1 MTIDTTG
8 GEPRTALT
16 PSQARV
22 LAELLDIGG
31 DRPSFD
37 RTLRERLLATLDDGV
52 APLLEGLPAASA
64 WRRGDKALVV
74 LGKRALD
81 AVHQCERN
89 YLATDRAPFAWT
101 AATARGVVAHKALE
115 LGAQHRQPAPPA
127 TLVDLAIDRL
137 CDEPWG
143 PSGWLATATPDE
155 IAQLRSGATDVVTKF
170 ADTFPPLPPSWRP
183 RFESRLR
190 LPLADGRIELT
201 GKVDLALGQATG
213 DQARVVLIDLKTG
226 SPSHSHPADLR
237 FYALLEAVRC
247 GVPPFRVASYY
258 LDSATWH
265 AEDVDE
271 DVLAVT
277 VRRVVDG
284 LASVIELRADRRPPR
299 ESPGPLCRYCPIRA
313 ECESGLAYHEPD
325 VWAQDA

>member
-1 MTIDTTG
+1 MTVETADSA
-8 GEPRTALT
+8 ALT
-16 PSQARV
+16 PAQARV
-22 LAELLDIGG
+22 RSELLDIGG
-31 DRPSFD
+31 DRPTVD
-37 RTLRERLLATLDDGV
+37 RTLRERLLAELEDGL
-52 APLLEGLPAASA
+52 APLLEGLPAAGA

-81 AVHQCERN
+81 AVHQCERH
-89 YLATDRAPFAWT
+89 YFATDGEPFAWT

-115 LGAQHRQPAPPA
+115 LGAQHRQPTPPA

-137 CDEPWG
+137 RDEPWG
-143 PSGWLATATPDE
+143 PSGWLSTATPDE
-155 IAQLRSGATDVVTKF
+155 IAQLRSAATDVVTKF
-170 ADTFPPLPPSWRP
+170 ADTFPPLPVKWRP

-190 LPLADGRIELT
+190 LPLADGRVELT

-213 DQARVVLIDLKTG
+213 DQARVLLIDLKTG

-265 AEDVDE
+265 AEDIDE

-284 LASVIELRADRRPPR
+284 LATVIDLRARRRAPR
-299 ESPGPLCRYCPIRA
+299 ESPGPLCRYCPVRL
-313 ECESGLAYHEPD
+313 ECEPGLTYEEPD
-325 VWAQDA
+325 VWAERP